1 MKLTNLKHPKTLV
14 AGVFA
19 CAAMALSLAGTAKPA
34 SADSWGFDIHIGGGD
49 RGRYYERDR
58 CDDWRYRRDDYRW
71 RDPRCDDRRWEYR
84 RDDWRWRHDYDRHA
98 HGYGYGYGRPWR

>member
-19 CAAMALSLAGTAKPA
+19 AAMALSLAGTAKPA
-34 SADSWGFDIHIGGGD
+34 SADSWGFDIHVGGGD

-58 CDDWRYRRDDYRW
+58 CDDYR
-71 RDPRCDDRRWEYR
+71 YR
-84 RDDWRWRHDYDRHA
+84 RDDWRWRDYRCDDRRWDHHDDWRWRRDYDRR
-98 HGYGYGYGRPWR
+98 GYGYGRPWR